1 MYTSIP
7 TSTNAEETNP
17 ILRRR
22 PGLPVASTTNLHAS
36 HMSSSGLQESMITKR
51 SYHQEEN
58 MKSAQKVEVAI
69 TQVITQ

>member
-1 MYTSIP
+1 
-7 TSTNAEETNP
+7 
-17 ILRRR
+17 
-22 PGLPVASTTNLHAS
+22 
-36 HMSSSGLQESMITKR
+36 MSSSGLQESMITKR